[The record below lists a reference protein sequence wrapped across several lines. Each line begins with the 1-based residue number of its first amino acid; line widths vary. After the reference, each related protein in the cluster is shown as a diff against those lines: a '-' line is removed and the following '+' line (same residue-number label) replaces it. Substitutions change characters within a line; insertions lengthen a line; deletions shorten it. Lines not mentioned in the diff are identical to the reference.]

1 MSVAGEPERQN
12 VQFTNG
18 TSAYLTYKEA
28 MYRVIN
34 GYEVKPGE
42 LDKFSEHQPPDKTY
56 MNKPRTSD
64 THNEHNQNTSSCSCT
79 LI

>member
-1 MSVAGEPERQN
+1 MSDEEEPERHH

-28 MYRVIN
+28 MYKISN

-42 LDKFSEHQPPDKTY
+42 LNQFSEYQPAGKTN
-56 MNKPRTSD
+56 MSKPRTSD
-64 THNEHNQNTSSCSCT
+64 TQNTNSCSCT